1 MTLPIVIRVLG
12 PLALALSSMALQAA
26 PGDKTMRVYST
37 RMETL
42 FIRLDVNRDGR
53 LDASEVQGR
62 RALSRVLK
70 RQNNRSY
77 LLLQD
82 LRLQDSSPG
91 GPRLKRH
98 FRQADRD
105 KNHRLNPQEAKRI
118 PWINRNFNALD
129 GDRDVTMALEELWNH
144 QRSLAPLSACLEW
157 GERPP
162 GG

>member
-1 MTLPIVIRVLG
+1 MLNPG
-12 PLALALSSMALQAA
+12 AEFDGLQAA
-26 PGDKTMRVYST
+26 PGYKTMRFYST

-42 FIRLDVNRDGR
+42 FIRLDVNGDGR

-82 LRLQDSSPG
+82 LRFQDSSPS

-105 KNHRLNPQEAKRI
+105 RNHRLNRQEAKRI
-118 PWINRNFNALD
+118 PWISRNFNALD
-129 GDRDVTMALEELWNH
+129 GDRDGSVTLEELWNH
-144 QRSLAPLSACLEW
+144 QRSLAPPQRL
-157 GERPP
+157 P
-162 GG
+162 

>member
-1 MTLPIVIRVLG
+1 MTAPKALRVLG

-37 RMETL
+37 RMESL
-42 FIRLDVNRDGR
+42 FIRLDVNGDGR

-77 LLLQD
+77 LLLED
-82 LRLQDSSPG
+82 LRLQDSIPN

-98 FRQADRD
+98 FKKADRD
-105 KNHRLNPQEAKRI
+105 QNRRLDRKEAKRI
-118 PWINRNFNALD
+118 PWISRNFKALD
-129 GDRDVTMALEELWNH
+129 GDRDGTVTLQELWNH
-144 QRSLAPLSACLEW
+144 QRSLAP
-157 GERPP
+157 R
-162 GG
+162 

>member
-1 MTLPIVIRVLG
+1 MTVPNVIRVLG
-12 PLALALSSMALQAA
+12 HLALALTSMALQVAA
-26 PGDKTMRVYST
+26 SDKSIGVYST

-42 FIRLDVNRDGR
+42 FIRLDVNGDGR
-53 LDASEVQGR
+53 LDALELQGR
-62 RALSRVLK
+62 RALSRVLM

-129 GDRDVTMALEELWNH
+129 GDRDGAVTLEELWDH
-144 QRSLAPLSACLEW
+144 QRSLAPPQRL
-157 GERPP
+157 P
-162 GG
+162 

>member
-1 MTLPIVIRVLG
+1 MTAPIVIRVLG
-12 PLALALSSMALQAA
+12 PVALALSSMALQAA

-42 FIRLDVNRDGR
+42 FIRLDVNGDGR

-77 LLLQD
+77 LLLKD
-82 LRLQDSSPG
+82 LRFQDSSPS

-105 KNHRLNPQEAKRI
+105 RNHRLNRQEAKRI
-118 PWINRNFNALD
+118 PWISRNFNALD
-129 GDRDVTMALEELWNH
+129 GDRDGSVTLEELWNH
-144 QRSLAPLSACLEW
+144 QRSLAPPQRL
-157 GERPP
+157 P
-162 GG
+162 

>member
-1 MTLPIVIRVLG
+1 MTAPIVIRVLG

-42 FIRLDVNRDGR
+42 FIRLDVNGDGR
-53 LDASEVQGR
+53 LDSSEVQGR

-77 LLLQD
+77 LLLKD
-82 LRLQDSSPG
+82 LRLQDSSPS

-105 KNHRLNPQEAKRI
+105 QNHRLNRQEAKRI
-118 PWINRNFNALD
+118 PWISRNFNALD
-129 GDRDVTMALEELWNH
+129 GDRDGSVTLEELWNH
-144 QRSLAPLSACLEW
+144 QRSLAPPQRL
-157 GERPP
+157 P
-162 GG
+162 

>member
-1 MTLPIVIRVLG
+1 MKAPNAFGVLG
-12 PLALALSSMALQAA
+12 PLALALSPMAMQAA
-26 PGDKTMRVYST
+26 PGDKNMRHYST

-77 LLLQD
+77 LLLED
-82 LRLQDSSPG
+82 LRLQDSSPS

-98 FRQADRD
+98 FRQAARD
-105 KNHRLNPQEAKRI
+105 QNHRLNRQEAKRI
-118 PWINRNFNALD
+118 PWISRNFNALD
-129 GDRDVTMALEELWNH
+129 GDRDGSVTLVELWNH
-144 QRSLAPLSACLEW
+144 QRSLAPPQRL
-157 GERPP
+157 P
-162 GG
+162 